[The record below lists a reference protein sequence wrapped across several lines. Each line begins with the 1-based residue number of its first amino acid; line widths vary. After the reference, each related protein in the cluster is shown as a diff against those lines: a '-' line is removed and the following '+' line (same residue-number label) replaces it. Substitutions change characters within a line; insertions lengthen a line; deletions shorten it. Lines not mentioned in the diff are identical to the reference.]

1 MLGTREPGSQDPLPA
16 PPLLVWAWSLLNPR
30 VTGQVWR
37 KKTTPPPTA
46 VPEGTTSAEGPASLL
61 FSLGNVYFFPGSHPR
76 YTPAARAGFGQE
88 VFVGEKGSRDDM
100 RWLGY

>member
-1 MLGTREPGSQDPLPA
+1 MRARGCLGLESLDATRSLSP
-16 PPLLVWAWSLLNPR
+16 PPLLVWAWSLQSHGPSLA
-30 VTGQVWR
+30 
-37 KKTTPPPTA
+37 KKTPPI
-46 VPEGTTSAEGPASLL
+46 PEGTTSAECPASPL

-88 VFVGEKGSRDDM
+88 VFGGEKGSHDDM